1 MATLIHKLRD
11 KGSYSNKNLQKK
23 SFKNEDLSN
32 ADFSGS
38 DLRGADFSGANC
50 AGANFTNVKT
60 GLTTGTA
67 ILIFFAAL
75 IVSILSGYF
84 AMLTGRTIQFMLAS
98 PDSNIRAAGIISI
111 AMIILFIGYAWWRG
125 GRN

>member
-1 MATLIHKLRD
+1 MKNKSTLSWLHSFINCGTKAVIVI
-11 KGSYSNKNLQKK
+11 KICKKK
-23 SFKNEDLSN
+23 SFKNEDHSN

-50 AGANFTNVKT
+50 AGANFTNVKP

-84 AMLTGRTIQFMLAS
+84 AMLTGRTIHLC
-98 PDSNIRAAGIISI
+98 
-111 AMIILFIGYAWWRG
+111 
-125 GRN
+125 